1 MARSTL
7 FACSTCGREEP
18 KWLGHC
24 PDCGEW
30 NTFEPRSASLQP
42 GRASRRRVPSGSDA
56 GAVGGAPTVQSLGAI
71 SADDAA
77 RLSCANGELE
87 RALGGGFVPGSTT
100 LLGGDPG
107 VGKSTLTLQ
116 LAAAI
121 ARDGRTVLYASAEE
135 SPAQLRLRAG
145 RLGLADADID
155 VWAGTDVDDL
165 LDVLEQ
171 RKPAALIVDSLQTM
185 QAAAAGLPPGG
196 VAANKYVCTAL
207 AEWTRRN
214 AAVTVLVAHVTKEGT
229 IAGPRAVEHLV
240 DVVLYLETAASDLRL
255 VRASKNRF
263 GPADEVGLLEMGTG
277 GLGEVGDASSRF
289 LVHRDGQPPP
299 GVIVAPVY
307 EGSRVLLVELQSLT
321 TPAKASL
328 PRVYAD
334 RIDMARIN
342 RLTAVLERHVG
353 ADVGGQDVYVNVAG
367 GIRLRDVAADL
378 PLALSIYSALV
389 QRPLA
394 AGAAAFGELSL
405 AGEVRPVVAAERR
418 LRALAQVGCERIT
431 HPGGDVGP
439 AREGGPSRGTAHV
452 RTVAE
457 AVAAL
462 R

>member
-7 FACSTCGREEP
+7 FACSSCSREEP

-42 GRASRRRVPSGSDA
+42 GRSGRRRSSGGA
-56 GAVGGAPTVQSLGAI
+56 GAPESEESQTIQSLGDI
-71 SADDAA
+71 SVEGTR
-77 RLSCANGELE
+77 RLSCGNRELE
-87 RALGGGFVPGSTT
+87 RALGGGFVPGTIT

-116 LAAAI
+116 VVAALA
-121 ARDGRTVLYASAEE
+121 RGGRSALYASAEE
-135 SPAQLRLRAG
+135 SQAQLRLRAE
-145 RLGLADADID
+145 RLDLADSGID
-155 VWAGTDVDDL
+155 VWASSDVDDL
-165 LDVLEQ
+165 LDTLE
-171 RKPAALIVDSLQTM
+171 RHRPSALIVDSLQTM
-185 QAAAAGLPPGG
+185 QAMAAGLPPGG
-196 VAANKYVCTAL
+196 VAASKYVCTAL
-207 AEWTRRN
+207 AEWTRRSG
-214 AAVTVLVAHVTKEGT
+214 AVTVLVAHVTKEGT
-229 IAGPRAVEHLV
+229 LAGPRAVEHLV
-240 DVVLYLETAASDLRL
+240 DVVLHLETAASDLRL
-255 VRASKNRF
+255 LRASKNRF
-263 GPADEVGLLEMGTG
+263 GPADEVGLLKMGAG
-277 GLGEVGDASSRF
+277 GLVEVGDVASRF
-289 LVHRDGQPPP
+289 MVHRDGTPPP

-334 RIDMARIN
+334 RTDVARIN

-353 ADVGGQDVYVNVAG
+353 VDVGGHDVYVNVAG

-378 PLALSIYSALV
+378 PLALSIYSALT

-418 LRALAQVGCERIT
+418 LRALSHVGCQRIT
-431 HPGGDVGP
+431 HPACEMGRSPGADQ
-439 AREGGPSRGTAHV
+439 V
-452 RTVAE
+452 RTVVE
-457 AVAAL
+457 AVEAL
-462 R
+462 GHIS